1 MCARGSGAVGAL
13 RRAEARTC
21 QLDLSGGAI
30 AGCPPGLHGGSRGWQ
45 SGGGPHYMLR
55 CLPFMGPRSW
65 ILGFGAVLGPV
76 RPCFSLPCLCPRF
89 LALGPGGALAV
100 LMVGLPRSAKQL
112 DPSLSP
118 ETAQRLPKAP
128 RPLACDGCWE
138 SSAESPGSP
147 AGHVGLLPNPDPPG
161 PRETWFQLLPAA
173 PPKQR
178 SGWGDSGPFVFV
190 TASLEGSH
198 LPELW
203 LPRLWCIT
211 GHWVSVRGG
220 GDRSPAPCPGEAD
233 GPPASLCV

>member
-1 MCARGSGAVGAL
+1 MGAL

-45 SGGGPHYMLR
+45 SGGGPRYMLR
-55 CLPFMGPRSW
+55 CLPFRGPRSW

-128 RPLACDGCWE
+128 GPWHEMAAGSQVRNHQGLQLGMWGSSRILTLLAQGKHGSNCCQRHPPSRGLAGETVAHLCLSQPPWRALTSQSSGC
-138 SSAESPGSP
+138 
-147 AGHVGLLPNPDPPG
+147 HV
-161 PRETWFQLLPAA
+161 
-173 PPKQR
+173 
-178 SGWGDSGPFVFV
+178 SG
-190 TASLEGSH
+190 ASLAIGS
-198 LPELW
+198 
-203 LPRLWCIT
+203 
-211 GHWVSVRGG
+211 VSVVGG
-220 GDRSPAPCPGEAD
+220 TNLLLHVRVRQTGLQPH
-233 GPPASLCV
+233 CVCRN